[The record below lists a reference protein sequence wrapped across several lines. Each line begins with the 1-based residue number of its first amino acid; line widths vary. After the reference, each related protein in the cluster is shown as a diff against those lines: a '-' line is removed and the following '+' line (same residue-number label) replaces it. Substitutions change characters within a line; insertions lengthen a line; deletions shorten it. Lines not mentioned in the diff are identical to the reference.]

1 MNKVWGCLGRRK
13 GFTLIELIM
22 VVIIIGVLAAIALPQ
37 YAGFVERA
45 RTTEAVNAIG
55 SLKVSEEAVRVET
68 GSYLTCA
75 DIAAI
80 TSGLGITFS
89 GVNWTYATVGTAGTS
104 VTMTATRTAANGGV
118 AGQTIILTWTAA
130 TQAGVWSGTH
140 PNRPR

>member
-55 SLKVSEEAVRVET
+55 SLKVAEEAVRVET
-68 GSYLTCA
+68 GSYSTCA
-75 DIAAI
+75 DAAAI
-80 TSGLGITFS
+80 ITNLGVTLS
-89 GVNWTYATVGTAGTS
+89 TANWTYSTTGTAGTS
-104 VTMTATRTAANGGV
+104 VAMTASRLATNGGI

-130 TQAGVWSGTH
+130 TQTGVWSGTH